1 MVGLSDRKE
10 NPCGNGHYR
19 IYVNYMISW
28 DANKAIR
35 NFEKHGVSFEEGATV
50 FADENSLDWEDVAHS
65 IVENRYKRLGQ

>member
-1 MVGLSDRKE
+1 
-10 NPCGNGHYR
+10 
-19 IYVNYMISW
+19 MISW